1 MYIDKETTESF
12 LPQGKKGFCVFMA
25 KRLHSSSM
33 TAAFFR
39 KEALIHSLSAFIL
52 EFLGNA
58 RNGMTQI
65 VSYLRSPMTRQCIKI
80 FMKADSMSGSV
91 LRRGEIMKRLLKAV
105 LTGSL
110 LGTDGSWFCRL
121 RWRTVGKR
129 FRRFG
134 TEGHHRGRHGGG
146 SGNPRPCSHHG

>member
-25 KRLHSSSM
+25 KRLHLSSM

-65 VSYLRSPMTRQCIKI
+65 ASYLRSPMTRQCIKI

-91 LRRGEIMKRLLKAV
+91 LPKGERL
-105 LTGSL
+105 
-110 LGTDGSWFCRL
+110 
-121 RWRTVGKR
+121 
-129 FRRFG
+129 
-134 TEGHHRGRHGGG
+134 
-146 SGNPRPCSHHG
+146 